1 MAEES
6 DGDRQDPPADDAPP
20 EPAIRPVD
28 DTDGSD
34 DTAEPEPAIQPV
46 DDSTDT
52 GDAPAD
58 EPVIES
64 DDGFDSLYAEE
75 NSPLEANEADPP
87 VDAESD
93 GGYTH
98 EEAMGGMY
106 EDAAVEPE
114 PVDID
119 DDGGIEGAPDDEEM
133 PLADHIE
140 EMVKRL
146 GVVIVVMAGLSGVVF
161 PFGTDLI
168 NFLWFHYLPG
178 TIAQC
183 PGDAATVQTISEG
196 GAACARVYHPLAV
209 VLARLKV
216 ATLAGFVAALPV
228 FVYET
233 YLFMRPGLYPHERRY
248 YVASVPTSLVLAAIG
263 MLFAHFLVIPLLFD
277 YFVYYSQNATV
288 IAFGLAETFDLIV
301 LLLGAF
307 ALVFQIPLF
316 IMLALMMGLVTR
328 EWLETRRLIFWGVFA
343 GLAFLFTADPTG
355 MGPIVVAATMIVL
368 FEGTLLLARW
378 TGKE

>member
-6 DGDRQDPPADDAPP
+6 DGDRQDPPADDASP

-28 DTDGSD
+28 DPDGSD
-34 DTAEPEPAIQPV
+34 DTTKPEPAIQPV
-46 DDSTDT
+46 DDSDPTDT

-64 DDGFDSLYAEE
+64 DDDFDSLYAEE
-75 NSPLEANEADPP
+75 NSPLEANDTDPP
-87 VDAESD
+87 ADAESD

-106 EDAAVEPE
+106 DDTAVEPE

-119 DDGGIEGAPDDEEM
+119 DEEIEGAPDDEEM

-146 GVVIVVMAGLSGVVF
+146 GVVVVVMAGLSGVVF

-216 ATLAGFVAALPV
+216 ATLA
-228 FVYET
+228 
-233 YLFMRPGLYPHERRY
+233 M
-248 YVASVPTSLVLAAIG
+248 
-263 MLFAHFLVIPLLFD
+263 
-277 YFVYYSQNATV
+277 
-288 IAFGLAETFDLIV
+288 
-301 LLLGAF
+301 
-307 ALVFQIPLF
+307 
-316 IMLALMMGLVTR
+316 
-328 EWLETRRLIFWGVFA
+328 
-343 GLAFLFTADPTG
+343 
-355 MGPIVVAATMIVL
+355 
-368 FEGTLLLARW
+368 
-378 TGKE
+378 